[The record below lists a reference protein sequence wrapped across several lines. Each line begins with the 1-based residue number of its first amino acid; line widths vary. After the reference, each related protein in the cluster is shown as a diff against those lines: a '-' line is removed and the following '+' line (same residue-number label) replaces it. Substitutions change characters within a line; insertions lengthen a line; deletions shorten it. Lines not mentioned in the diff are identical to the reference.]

1 MRTHLRYPRVWL
13 VVGWSLVILAV
24 LGSLLPAKNLPPVPT
39 SDKLQHFVGYAVLA
53 LWFAGIY
60 PRSRYPLIAGGLF
73 LLGIGIEF
81 AQSVMGLG
89 RQADPLDV
97 LANATGIAF
106 GLAAALLGLGSWAAH
121 VERLIIRP

>member
-1 MRTHLRYPRVWL
+1 M
-13 VVGWSLVILAV
+13 VGWSLVILAV